1 MKSTTLIFLHYF
13 GGSKESWNWTIADLV
28 DDFNC
33 VALNLPGF
41 GGLPFLDKPSL
52 AGMAEYVTEQIQALN
67 TGPCILIGHSM
78 GGKIAVQVA
87 IQNAENDLISQLIL
101 VAPSPPSIEKMPE
114 DQRELVRGDQGN
126 LQAIKSVNDAIVKS
140 LSKAQNELAVKT
152 QMEIEVAARK
162 WWVDEGTM
170 ESVATESKNLE
181 IPITL
186 IVSKTDPAI
195 TYDMTTSE
203 TIPNLPKHA
212 KLIVTTD
219 IGHLIPLEDP
229 AWLAETIKGV
239 I

>member
-13 GGSKESWNWTIADLV
+13 GGSKESWNWTIADLAN
-28 DDFNC
+28 DFNC
-33 VALNLPGF
+33 VVLNLPGF
-41 GGLPFLDKPSL
+41 GGLPFLGNPSL
-52 AGMAEYVTEQIQALN
+52 SGMAEYVTEQIRALN

-101 VAPSPPSIEKMPE
+101 VAPSPPSVEKMPE
-114 DQRELVRGDQGN
+114 NQKELLRGEQSD
-126 LQAIKSVNDAIVKS
+126 LQAIKNVDDAIVKH
-140 LSKAQNELAVKT
+140 LTKAQQELAVKT

-170 ESVATESKNLE
+170 ESVAAKSKDLKL
-181 IPITL
+181 PITL

-195 TYDMTTSE
+195 TYEMTTTE
-203 TIPNLPKHA
+203 TIPNFPTHA
-212 KLIVTTD
+212 KLIITAD

-229 AWLAETIKGV
+229 AWLAKMIKRV

>member
-13 GGSKESWNWTIADLV
+13 GGSKESWNWTTTNLAE
-28 DDFNC
+28 DFNC

-41 GGLPFLDKPSL
+41 GGLAFLDKPSL

-67 TGPCILIGHSM
+67 TGPCVLIGHSM

-87 IQNAENDLISQLIL
+87 IQNTENDLISQLIL
-101 VAPSPPSIEKMPE
+101 VAPSPPSIEKMPD
-114 DQRELVRGDQGN
+114 DQKELLSGDQSDF
-126 LQAIKSVNDAIVKS
+126 QAIKNVDDAIVKS
-140 LSKAQNELAVKT
+140 LTKAQQELAVKT

-170 ESVATESKNLE
+170 EFVATESRNLE

-195 TYDMTTSE
+195 TYEMTTTE
-203 TIPNLPKHA
+203 TIPNLPKHTN
-212 KLIVTTD
+212 LIVTAD

-229 AWLAETIKGV
+229 TWLAETIKGV

>member
-33 VALNLPGF
+33 VVLNLPGF

-52 AGMAEYVTEQIQALN
+52 AGMAEYVTEQTRALN

-87 IQNAENDLISQLIL
+87 IQNAENDLISELIL
-101 VAPSPPSIEKMPE
+101 VAPSPPSVEKMLE
-114 DQRELVRGDQGN
+114 NQKEILRGEQSD
-126 LQAIKSVNDAIVKS
+126 LQAIKNVDDAIVKS
-140 LSKAQNELAVKT
+140 LTKAQKELAVKT

-170 ESVATESKNLE
+170 ESVAAKSKDLKL
-181 IPITL
+181 PITL

-195 TYDMTTSE
+195 TYEMTTTE
-203 TIPNLPKHA
+203 TIPNFPTHA
-212 KLIVTTD
+212 KLIITAD

-229 AWLAETIKGV
+229 AWLAKMIKRV